1 VWVRRLL
8 APEHFPRWVLATFVA
23 LYVNLLSGAL
33 VRVSNSG
40 LGCPDW
46 PLCHGGP
53 APPLAGHALIEFSNR
68 ILAFTVIVVTLTTAV
83 VAWRGV
89 RRTHPPQWRLALAVA
104 ILTLAQGPLGAVTIM
119 TGLNPVVV
127 MSHFLL
133 FMVDL
138 SVATV
143 LLVDVRGRSPQV
155 PRPPWLA
162 AAVVALMVWLF
173 ALLVSGAVVTAS
185 GTHPGSI
192 DVPRM
197 WNLLDA
203 AYWHVRIAA
212 SFVAALAV
220 FLYAIAQLDVTNHRV
235 PRLAWLLVGL
245 VASQIV
251 IGEWQWRHQL
261 PWWAVWLHV
270 ATAAALWATAV
281 ALGRSLLSPA
291 MAPSPS
297 PAAARS
303 AW

>member
-1 VWVRRLL
+1 ML
-8 APEHFPRWVLATFVA
+8 ARAFSAQQFPRWVLVTWIA
-23 LYVNLLSGAL
+23 LYVNLVSGAL
-33 VRVSNSG
+33 VRVTNSG

-46 PLCHGGP
+46 PLCHGN
-53 APPLAGHALIEFSNR
+53 AVPPMAGHSVIEFSNR
-68 ILAFTVIVVTLTTAV
+68 VFAATVIAVTILNAF
-83 VAWRGV
+83 VAWRGI
-89 RRTHPPQWRLALAVA
+89 RPTQPTQWRLALTVA
-104 ILTLAQGPLGAVTIM
+104 ILTLAQGPLGAVTII

-127 MSHFLL
+127 GSHFVL
-133 FMVDL
+133 FLIDL

-143 LLVDVRGRSPQV
+143 LLVDVRGESPDI
-155 PRPPWLA
+155 PRPPWLRP
-162 AAVVALMVWLF
+162 AVVVMMVWTF
-173 ALLVSGAVVTAS
+173 ALIVSGVVVTMA
-185 GTHPGSI
+185 GTHPGSN

-220 FLYAIAQLDVTNHRV
+220 FLYAIARLDVTNHRV
-235 PRLAWLLVGL
+235 PRLAWLV
-245 VASQIV
+245 VALTATQIL

-261 PWWAVWLHV
+261 PWWSVWLHV
-270 ATAAALWATAV
+270 STATALWATTV

-291 MAPSPS
+291 MAPHPS